1 MNRRGDWTLRLRQN
15 SGPLAALGVFI
26 LMFSLFLLE
35 HPRSISVG
43 IVTTASNKAALLA
56 IVAMA
61 QTLPVITR
69 GLDLSVGMVMVLTGC
84 LASVVVNG
92 PPWQVAAGV
101 LLVLA
106 TGAAAGALNG
116 AIVVFGRLQ
125 PIIVTLATGAVFF
138 GIALLLRPSPGGE
151 VSEGLADALTG
162 RLFGTIP
169 TTLVL
174 LAVLLVLGWM
184 PFRRTVTGRACF
196 AVGSSEQAAYLSGV
210 PANRAK
216 FLAYTIA
223 GLLSGIAGL
232 LLSFISLSG
241 EASAPQ
247 AGLYTLNSIA
257 AVVIGGTSLY
267 GGTGGMVGSVLGAF
281 VLRTIGD
288 LLFVFDAPALWQPLF
303 EGLILLAAVCIGA
316 LHVLR
321 LRNRLDLFG

>member
-1 MNRRGDWTLRLRQN
+1 MIRQNGWVLGLRRN
-15 SGPLAALGVFI
+15 SGPLVALGVFI
-26 LMFSLFLLE
+26 VMFSLFLME
-35 HPRSISVG
+35 HPRSISVA

-69 GLDLSVGMVMVLTGC
+69 GLDLSVGMVMVLTAC
-84 LASVVVNG
+84 LSSVVVNG
-92 PPWQVAAGV
+92 APWQVALGV
-101 LLVLA
+101 LLVLGA
-106 TGAAAGALNG
+106 GAAAGALNG
-116 AIVVFGRLQ
+116 AIIVLGRLQ

-138 GIALLLRPSPGGE
+138 GFALLLRPSPGGE

-162 RLFGTIP
+162 RLFGVVP

-174 LAVLLVLGWM
+174 LAVLVLLGWM
-184 PFRRTVTGRACF
+184 PLRRTVIGRACY

-216 FLAYTIA
+216 FMAYTVA
-223 GLLSGIAGL
+223 GLLSGVAGL
-232 LLSFISLSG
+232 LLSLIALSG
-241 EASAPQ
+241 EASGPQ

-288 LLFVFDAPALWQPLF
+288 LLFVFNAPALWQPLF

-321 LRNRLDLFG
+321 LKNRLDLFG

>member
-1 MNRRGDWTLRLRQN
+1 MIRQNGWALRLRQN
-15 SGPLAALGVFI
+15 SGPLVALGVFI
-26 LMFSLFLLE
+26 VMFSLFLLE

-69 GLDLSVGMVMVLTGC
+69 GLDLSVGMVMVLTAC
-84 LASVVVNG
+84 LSSVVVNG
-92 PPWQVAAGV
+92 APWQVALGV
-101 LLVLA
+101 VLVLGA
-106 TGAAAGALNG
+106 GAAAGALNG
-116 AIVVFGRLQ
+116 AIIVFGRLQ

-138 GIALLLRPSPGGE
+138 GFALLLRPAPGGE
-151 VSEGLADALTG
+151 VSEGLSDALTG
-162 RLFGTIP
+162 RLFGVVP

-174 LAVLLVLGWM
+174 LGALVLLGWM
-184 PFRRTVTGRACF
+184 PLRRTVIGRACY

-216 FLAYTIA
+216 FMAYTVA
-223 GLLSGIAGL
+223 GLLSGVAGL
-232 LLSFISLSG
+232 LLSLIALSG
-241 EASAPQ
+241 EASGPQ

-267 GGTGGMVGSVLGAF
+267 GGTGGMVGSILGAF

-321 LRNRLDLFG
+321 LKNRLDLFG

>member
-1 MNRRGDWTLRLRQN
+1 MNRREEWLRLLRRN
-15 SGPLAALGVFI
+15 GGPLGALVVFV
-26 LMFSLFLLE
+26 LMFSLYLLE
-35 HPRSISVG
+35 HPRSISVA

-69 GLDLSVGMVMVLTGC
+69 GLDLSVGMVMVLTSC

-92 PPWQVAAGV
+92 APWQVALGV
-101 LLVLA
+101 VLVLA

-116 AIVVFGRLQ
+116 AIVVLGRLQ
-125 PIIVTLATGAVFF
+125 PIIVTLATGAMFF
-138 GIALLLRPSPGGE
+138 GFALLLRPSPGGE
-151 VSEGLADALTG
+151 VSEGLSDALTG
-162 RLFGTIP
+162 RLFGVVP

-174 LAVLLVLGWM
+174 LVAVIVLGWM
-184 PFRRTVTGRACF
+184 PFRRTIIGRACY

-210 PANRAK
+210 PLQRAK
-216 FLAYTIA
+216 FIAYTAA
-223 GLLSGIAGL
+223 GLLSGLAGL
-232 LLSFISLSG
+232 LLSLISLSG
-241 EASAPQ
+241 EASSPQ

-267 GGTGGMVGSVLGAF
+267 GGSGGMVGSVLGAF

-303 EGLILLAAVCIGA
+303 EGLILLAAVCVGA

-321 LRNRLDLFG
+321 LRNRLDLF